1 MGKISQRMQETDE
14 QLRNPDY
21 YGGLSQS
28 VIEEAAE
35 DTEQETPES
44 EQSVFSRLAGGF
56 QNFLANSVSIES
68 GANVMNAE
76 NLGSTIG
83 EEAGN
88 IADAAA
94 PIMERIGNAQIAQ
107 SQIDAGL
114 YMNRDMS
121 EAEEGVRNYTEAMG
135 DIGENA
141 GSDAANL
148 AASVFKAPARAIMST
163 GDGDY
168 IADSEIGLNYF
179 MTEQEKLEKARAI
192 QEAVGIPA
200 DAIVNDTTAF
210 KQAIDVYNYKK
221 KVDQLGGSI
230 EDVWKEFPEL
240 QDIANMDS
248 TSASLALNYMD
259 SIRKTHGIVDT
270 FTHMLERGNKELE
283 YNNLQYKIMHGEA
296 DDNDIQRAQDLK
308 DSLEQDK
315 KTAPSF
321 IDDPA
326 AAIAGAVAQSA
337 PEMAQSM
344 ITAVDDAAIMA
355 SAAMVVGAAAG
366 SVAPGVGTVAGGAAG
381 AAGGAAVGFAGS
393 LLRTLVGDA
402 AASAGRQF
410 ISRAAGAAFRY
421 GMYEGMA
428 SPEIGSRYA
437 EYKEMKDDK
446 GNPLLTDNQAKAYAT
461 LGGSLNA
468 GIEMADFGLVTK
480 ALGKTPHAKTV
491 FGDII
496 ENFGAKLTM
505 RERFLNGIKDRAAD
519 IAKVTVAESAEEG
532 VQSVSDDVVHNM
544 IEYSTGDTSNTVY
557 SAKDIAGR
565 ALVSFA
571 ESLPG
576 SLGFGLMGGVGGTLT
591 RGVRVTASMRNRAKF
606 EAKYGENARKT
617 MTGTIMVEQLQQAIS
632 ENNMREKAPD
642 VQRQVLRSELR
653 GTGYEMSYVDTEMAL
668 TKENGM
674 DDLKKV
680 AKAAGISSEDL
691 QTAVESKGTIAVP
704 TEQYAQS
711 GASPDLLSSVSYSQE
726 ADSIARMQK
735 DAKDTMKAVE
745 EAQQAAIDRRLK
757 LIDTVL
763 DQYFPEDK
771 DNPDSKRSQIRTV
784 ALTAIYTNPENPAQ
798 GWSKLSADTRA
809 ELNEILEP
817 ALKAL
822 QEGMGKGGQILT
834 VKDEVG
840 NDTYIRTTENDEWY
854 RNFYKTFGR
863 APTKA
868 ELEDMAIAMVTGDPS
883 APKVAGWIPSTPEE
897 QQAMAAVKP
906 DIDRLRQT
914 LEALEEIKP
923 TMRKMNAVEMEVTEG
938 MSPEAFR
945 VYRLVEEQL
954 ENMPVTTEK
963 SAEAS
968 ARVKRAAR
976 VGAILFARH
985 AEIYARA
992 ITKKTGKKYTALDYY
1007 RERFG
1012 LDLNG
1017 EYKNAGGLAQPVTEL
1032 DVELDKE
1039 IPVLD
1044 LDAMDTSLVGK
1055 APNEV
1060 LEYIKTK
1067 LPKDKIPTA
1076 DFKAMI
1082 GAPEDS
1088 YGQNHL
1094 VRNRSAST
1102 EENRDIRNAALSNW
1116 DSIIRNSYLIEV
1128 IPNTKKAEVTK
1139 EMSRQR
1145 RRTQRRKNTID
1156 EFYRMMVPTRF
1167 GGELRTLIIVAEN
1180 IHGKLEVNKDETSAY
1195 EIFAAKKE
1203 NHSVRLSH
1211 PEGSNIRANRNGSP
1225 SKISIRNMLRG
1236 VKDFLFRPYLDEK
1249 GNANYG
1255 VYMKNGVM
1263 YLDKEQTF
1271 NQMAG
1276 ERAAAGFEGLQDRLV
1291 TAKQMMA
1298 EGKTKQEIWDE
1309 TGWTQGRDGKWR
1321 FEIPDN
1327 LDEIDFGKA
1336 EGETKLWRVYQN
1348 EMLYRAYPSLKD
1360 LTVKFA
1366 NNEKRFSGAVV
1377 IENGK
1382 PTLQISADAIRENG
1396 ADEVK
1401 KTLVHEVQHMIQFF
1415 EGFAVGSNPEAAGN
1429 MVKELPNGPL
1439 KELYDKFGS
1448 YAVYLNI
1455 GGEQE
1460 ARETSRR
1467 AEHWTKRSR
1476 MSQKVAEER
1485 KQADRLLQDKDLP
1498 SDKKK
1503 LLEEY
1508 KALYERGENRTE
1520 EEFDRSDELEEI
1532 FGNFKEGSKEAE
1544 TWDALWNYWTDK
1556 EILEFDGDESSVPTV
1571 HGRDAIITFDG
1582 EIMQNVP
1589 QSEGLTTKSS
1599 QLFQSAADNTAFNTW
1614 FGNSQIVNKDG
1625 TPRVAYHGTATSG
1638 IRIFDKKKAQDK
1650 VGRQMGMGWGKG
1662 KFYFSFYQG
1671 AANAAASGA
1680 QYRGQGKNPQTMAVY
1695 LRIEKPMT
1703 AEEYAN
1709 RFREIS
1715 GGHELSPAGYTSEY
1729 TMRDRDKFIT
1739 KLDKQLKKEGY
1750 DGIVDKDTGSVAV
1763 FDSKQV
1769 KSVDNQGTFDTSN
1782 PDIFMQAERNA
1793 GPKGMTTVMS
1803 NGRRIISLFES
1814 ADESTFTH
1822 EMAHMFLMDLEDLAK
1837 IDEVSAKELE
1847 AVDNWASWKKGDA
1860 KLYKGTPWA
1869 REFAKREQAII
1880 DAEAYGDMD
1889 EADRLKREWRQERF
1903 ARGFE
1908 QYLRDGQAPAK
1919 GLRAVFRMFR
1929 RFLLSIYRAITADG
1943 ARVSLPV
1950 RRVMDRMIAT
1960 EDEIREM
1967 SLDDRYKDITKAG
1980 GEQLLSETETETY
1993 QRWKTEAEEEAK
2005 EKLQKIVMRDLK
2017 KEAQDE
2023 YDRRVKEERE
2033 RKRKELLNEPVYLA
2047 ERAVAA
2053 SGDPQ
2058 LALGWFPSLE
2068 AFGEELNKVPTLDE
2082 ALDQHMERYEKTLD
2096 EEVIQSHLT
2105 ELNVARAMES
2115 TGYHAKLESLKATAF
2130 AKKMA
2135 LVNTITGKARQAMQS
2150 VEEQITALP
2159 ADVDLKVEQKST
2171 RVKALMKEINRLRF
2185 SAKWTSAD
2193 INRIESMLNAAT
2205 KEEMEK
2211 GLQEFK
2217 SKLREQKVNE
2227 SAVMTANEG
2236 KMIFYRELAKRTIMN
2251 KPINEAMDYNGYL
2264 RRSKRAAR
2272 RVQQMIRAKNWEMA
2286 LTAQQQQAMYAAMAN
2301 EAKKVADHVE
2311 KGLNKIHRQL
2321 AVRSVKLPK
2330 EERYYH
2336 RHLAFILR
2344 IVDRDAVEPVS
2355 GFEVGFRSFDE
2366 MFDTIEKG
2374 LDGQPGM
2381 RPTEILDIATKQ
2393 GNNFRGYRSLN
2404 LDQFDDAINALT
2416 LIYTTGKNK
2425 FNMVTVGGKSI
2436 TDVVGE
2442 IINDESDADHVGV
2455 RRRAINADTGGLG
2468 YNGWVAKL
2476 PHGEAAA
2483 RHGVEWLA
2491 MLTKPEEILRAL
2503 GKSAH
2508 KYIYGI
2514 YERAAEHEGRMI
2526 SEEMASLHKIL
2537 APYKHSERRAWKKRN
2552 IVFEPD
2558 RNIGKVTKENVI
2570 CMALNLG
2577 NRANRQR
2584 LVASFN
2590 TDETTLVRWIETQ
2603 MTAKDWKLVQ
2613 DIWDH
2618 LNSYWEQTAAV
2629 EEKLNGM
2636 AIKKVEAVPFE
2647 AKTADGE
2654 TVKLGGGYY
2663 PIKYDPRKS
2672 SKAAEQE
2679 ENKMTMSNL
2688 AGAAVLG
2695 TGRGFTKSRAEVDIE
2710 GRPLLF
2716 EFGVIPDHLQAV
2728 IHNITYRL
2736 AARDVYRIVN
2746 NKAFEKRVSDTLG
2759 PEYHNVLKEWATDCW
2774 NIAAQ
2779 NNNMAE
2785 GALGQL
2791 FNYLRSNSTMAIMGY
2806 RVWPALEN
2814 ISNIAPIIDA
2824 IGPAKAMLAVSD
2836 FYTHFGASRE
2846 LLAKSVFMSNRI
2858 NSMDRDIRQQDGLF
2872 ETSARPIEFV
2882 KNHAYDMMLYTDLM
2896 LSAPLWVQAYKD
2908 SFGKKLAEVK
2918 RENAENQ
2925 QKVQE
2930 LQQKAEEL
2938 RGRMYDA
2945 SQRIRSAAQSEAVAA
2960 GGSAFDVARA
2970 ETEQTM
2976 RDTPEMRQLQSEL
2989 AKAEGELNN
2998 AMDLPIY
3005 TDEEAISEAEHR
3017 AVYEA
3022 DAVVRDTF
3030 GSGATKDLASIQ
3042 RSKHALTKLMTT
3054 FYSFFNTQFNA
3065 ILAKYRHAKFST
3077 DRNFLARWAPFAR
3090 SVMLR
3095 VVLMSLIGSIGKFML
3110 GLEGDSDDDKWVK
3123 IKNAD
3128 GKDEKVAVPWQDR
3141 FMKVFAK
3148 NALSQATGSIPI
3160 VRDLANL
3167 AIQTMFGGNMVR
3179 SDVNLLS
3186 VGMAGTQETVRA
3198 ITLLGKMS
3206 EHNMQIDEQQAAREE
3221 KWQERLKKL
3230 RGKKRIDAIKK
3241 HEEDEKYRHPQKHIT
3256 YAEVARHG
3264 AKAVSSL
3271 TAARFGIT
3279 NTMVDAVTGTMMYL
3293 NDKDNV
3299 YDHDWT
3305 SYVWSAVF
3313 DKAPKEREIQP
3324 KPPAPAKPKKGKKK

>member
-308 DSLEQDK
+308 DSLDKDK

-771 DNPDSKRSQIRTV
+771 DNPDSKRSQLRTV

-868 ELEDMAIAMVTGDPS
+868 ELEEMAIAMVTGDPS

-1017 EYKNAGGLAQPVTEL
+1017 EYKNAGGMKQETNNQTDKVFNTPTMPDGISIEEERRKFNNTQPIEAKENVIRAENGVAAKKLAVRTW
-1032 DVELDKE
+1032 DKMHTKDDE
-1039 IPVLD
+1039 VPTVI
-1044 LDAMDTSLVGK
+1044 GK
-1055 APNEV
+1055 V
-1060 LEYIKTK
+1060 I
-1067 LPKDKIPTA
+1067 I
-1076 DFKAMI
+1076 
-1082 GAPEDS
+1082 
-1088 YGQNHL
+1088 
-1094 VRNRSAST
+1094 NRRS
-1102 EENRDIRNAALSNW
+1102 
-1116 DSIIRNSYLIEV
+1116 IRNSVSHGVGQKKLDAVMTLDAGMRKAAYMGMLPDFDGKE
-1128 IPNTKKAEVTK
+1128 TKDHYFLYKIMYK
-1139 EMSRQR
+1139 
-1145 RRTQRRKNTID
+1145 
-1156 EFYRMMVPTRF
+1156 
-1167 GGELRTLIIVAEN
+1167 GEEN
-1180 IHGKLEVNKDETSAY
+1180 YV
-1195 EIFAAKKE
+1195 FCRVKE
-1203 NHSVRLSH
+1203 NFGEKHVYIHEVVSAKEIQQKSNALQSQPADQSH
-1211 PEGSNIRANRNGSP
+1211 LQ
-1225 SKISIRNMLRG
+1225 LRG
-1236 VKDFLFRPYLDEK
+1236 VALY
-1249 GNANYG
+1249 NYIITNF
-1255 VYMKNGVM
+1255 VHKVDKADNGISET
-1263 YLDKEQTF
+1263 L
-1271 NQMAG
+1271 NQLAG
-1276 ERAAAGFEGLQDRLV
+1276 ERGAAGFEGLQDRLV
-1291 TAKQMMA
+1291 TAKQMVT

-1327 LDEIDFGKA
+1327 LDEINFGKA
-1336 EGETKLWRVYQN
+1336 EGETKLWRVYRN

-1360 LTVKFA
+1360 LTVKFV

-1382 PTLQISADAIRENG
+1382 PTLQISADAIRESG

-1415 EGFAVGSNPEAAGN
+1415 EGFAVGSNPEAAGI

-1460 ARETSRR
+1460 ARETSIR

-1485 KQADRLLQDKDLP
+1485 KKADRLLQDEELP
-1498 SDKKK
+1498 PEKKK

-1508 KALYERGENRTE
+1508 KTLYERGENRTE

-1556 EILEFDGDESSVPTV
+1556 EILEFEGDESSVPTV

-1582 EIMQNVP
+1582 ETMQSVP
-1589 QSEGLTTKSS
+1589 QPEGLAAKSS
-1599 QLFQSAADNTAFNTW
+1599 QLFQSAADNTAFSAW

-1638 IRIFDKKKAQDK
+1638 IRTFDKKKAQDK

-1703 AEEYAN
+1703 EEEYAN

-1822 EMAHMFLMDLEDLAK
+1822 EMAHMFLMDLKDLAK

-1869 REFAKREQAII
+1869 REFAKREQAIV

-1967 SLDDRYKDITKAG
+1967 SLDDRYKDIAKAG

-2082 ALDQHMERYEKTLD
+2082 ALDRHMERYEKTLD

-2105 ELNVARAMES
+2105 ESNVARAMES
-2115 TGYHAKLESLKATAF
+2115 TGYHAKLEALKATAF
-2130 AKKMA
+2130 AKKMQ
-2135 LVNTITGKARQAMQS
+2135 LMSNITAKTRRAMQS
-2150 VEEQITALP
+2150 VEESITALP
-2159 ADVDLKVEQKST
+2159 EDIDLKVEQKSS
-2171 RVKALMKEINRLRF
+2171 RVKELMKEINRLRF
-2185 SAKWTSAD
+2185 SERWKSSD
-2193 INRIESMLNAAT
+2193 IDRIETMLRAAN
-2205 KEEMEK
+2205 KEELQK

-2217 SKLREQKVNE
+2217 AKLREDKANE
-2227 SAVMTANEG
+2227 KAVMEANEG
-2236 KMIFYRELAKRTIMN
+2236 KMKFYRDLAKRSIKG
-2251 KPINEAMDYNGYL
+2251 KPIHEACDYNGYL
-2264 RRSKRAAR
+2264 RKSKNAAR
-2272 RVQQMIRAKNWEMA
+2272 RVQQMIRAKRWEMA
-2286 LTAQQQQAMYAAMAN
+2286 LLAQQQQAMYAAMAN
-2301 EAKKVADHVE
+2301 EAKKMDDHVQ
-2311 KGLNKIHRQL
+2311 KGLREVRRNL
-2321 AVRSVKLPK
+2321 TARSVKLPK
-2330 EERYYH
+2330 DERYWH
-2336 RHLAFILR
+2336 RYLAHLLR
-2344 IVDRDAVEPVS
+2344 ITDRPPVKPTS
-2355 GFEVGFRSFDE
+2355 
-2366 MFDTIEKG
+2366 G
-2374 LDGQPGM
+2374 LDYKSLDDLFNALEEGLDATADF
-2381 RPTEILDIATKQ
+2381 RPTELLAMAHEQ
-2393 GNNFRGYRSLN
+2393 GENFRGYQSLTM
-2404 LDQFDDAINALT
+2404 DQFDDAINALRT
-2416 LIYTTGKNK
+2416 IYTTGKNK
-2425 FNMVTVGGKSI
+2425 FKMVTVAGKEI
-2436 TDVVGE
+2436 TGLVDE
-2442 IINDESDADHVGV
+2442 IINDETSEAQNIGV
-2455 RRRAINADTGGLG
+2455 HNRAVNADTGGLG
-2468 YNGWVAKL
+2468 YNEWVAKL
-2476 PHGEAAA
+2476 PSGEAAA
-2483 RHGVEWLA
+2483 RRGVKWLA
-2491 MLTKPEEILRAL
+2491 MITKPEEILRAL
-2503 GKSAH
+2503 GEKAH

-2514 YERAAEHEGRMI
+2514 YEKAAEKEGKMVQ
-2526 SEEMASLHKIL
+2526 EEMDSLREILKPFSHKE
-2537 APYKHSERRAWKKRN
+2537 KRNWRKRN
-2552 IVFEPD
+2552 IEFVDPAE
-2558 RNIGKVTKENVI
+2558 GMMTKENVI

-2577 NRANRQR
+2577 NPVNRQR
-2584 LVASFN
+2584 LVGGFN
-2590 TDETTLVRWIETQ
+2590 VSETAIVDWIQ
-2603 MTAKDWKLVQ
+2603 KNMTAKDWQLVQ

-2618 LNSYWEQTAAV
+2618 LDSYWEQTAAV

-2636 AIKKVEAVPFE
+2636 AIRKVEAVPFTVTTPDG
-2647 AKTADGE
+2647 KTIE
-2654 TVKLGGGYY
+2654 MRGGYY
-2663 PIKYDPRKS
+2663 PIAYNPEKS
-2672 SKAAEQE
+2672 SKAAEQAA
-2679 ENKMTMSNL
+2679 NKQTLSNL
-2688 AGAAVLG
+2688 TGAQVLG
-2695 TGRGFTKSRAEVDIE
+2695 TNRGFTKSRAETDVE
-2710 GRPLLF
+2710 GRPLRL
-2716 EFGVIPDHLQAV
+2716 EFAVIPEHLQAV
-2728 IHNITYRL
+2728 IHNINYRL
-2736 AARDVYRIVN
+2736 AARDVYRVVQ
-2746 NKAFEKRVSDTLG
+2746 NKAFEGFVSRTLG
-2759 PEYHNVLKEWATDCW
+2759 REYYKELKTWSTDVWGVVNADNNTATKEISRIMDD
-2774 NIAAQ
+2774 
-2779 NNNMAE
+2779 
-2785 GALGQL
+2785 
-2791 FNYLRSNSTMAIMGY
+2791 LRRNSTMAIMGY
-2806 RVWPALEN
+2806 RVWPVVEN
-2814 ISNIAPIIDA
+2814 VSNIAPVMDRLGPVKTMTA
-2824 IGPAKAMLAVSD
+2824 ITN
-2836 FYTHFGASRE
+2836 FYANWGASRE
-2846 LLAKSVFMSNRI
+2846 LLSKSVFMENRI
-2858 NSMDRDIRQQDGLF
+2858 NSMDRDIRQQPGLF
-2872 ETSARPIEFV
+2872 ETSARPIELIRD
-2882 KNHAYDMMLYTDLM
+2882 HAYDLMLISDLM
-2896 LSAPLWVQAYKD
+2896 LSAPLWVQSYKD
-2908 SFGKKLAEVK
+2908 AFGKKLAEVK
-2918 RENAENQ
+2918 RENAEHQAAVETAQ
-2925 QKVQE
+2925 QRASELQAQLYDETQRARERADAEARDAGSSPFDVGNGEVQE
-2930 LQQKAEEL
+2930 DLQTYSPKLREL
-2938 RGRMYDA
+2938 R
-2945 SQRIRSAAQSEAVAA
+2945 E
-2960 GGSAFDVARA
+2960 
-2970 ETEQTM
+2970 
-2976 RDTPEMRQLQSEL
+2976 EL

-2998 AMDLPIY
+2998 AMELPIY
-3005 TDEEAISEAEHR
+3005 TDEEAIKEAESR
-3017 AVYEA
+3017 AVFEA
-3022 DAVVRDTF
+3022 DAAVRDVF
-3030 GSGATKDLASIQ
+3030 GSGELKDQASIQ
-3042 RSKHALTKLMTT
+3042 RNKNSLIRILTT

-3065 ILAKYRHAKFST
+3065 ILARYRHAKFSN
-3077 DRNFLARWAPFAR
+3077 DKSFIRRWAPFAR
-3090 SVMLR
+3090 TIMYR
-3095 VVLMSLIGSIGKFML
+3095 VVLMVFIGSALKFAL
-3110 GLEGDSDDDKWVK
+3110 GLDGSGEDDKWKKV
-3123 IKNAD
+3123 KNAE

-3141 FMKVFAK
+3141 FLNVFMK
-3148 NALSQATGSIPI
+3148 NTLSQVAGGVPI
-3160 VRDLANL
+3160 VRDCANV
-3167 AIQTMFGGNMVR
+3167 AINNIFSNSLTR
-3179 SDVNLLS
+3179 SDINLLS
-3186 VGMAGTQETVRA
+3186 VGVAGGQEAYRA
-3198 ITLLGKMS
+3198 IMLASKMS
-3206 EHNMQIDEQQAAREE
+3206 EHNMQIDEQQAKREAA
-3221 KWQERLKKL
+3221 WQERLKKL
-3230 RGKKRIDAIKK
+3230 RGKKRIDAIRK